1 MAANHVEHSRD
12 WSKIKSFLE
21 LSTRASTDSQKFYS
35 LEKQKEAED
44 LAKFL
49 MHSSL
54 TTEPLD
60 RDCVTALL
68 NGTKLWDRNGELVS
82 ISKGIEIEYLE
93 ECCLVMF
100 EADCLL
106 LTCNLENH
114 LEQHV
119 DDSLVPVIETLKTL
133 QLIQRGQEGYK
144 KPNLFVSEEIW
155 NREFTSTSLLLSY
168 VEKEDNSYIFNG
180 RNHNLNLLVSTFLW
194 QKLLSNSTSSKE
206 AFEQWLRIMRFTC
219 SVAFPVLKYAT
230 SDAEYSAYTAELQKH
245 LLKLPAP
252 KDLARS
258 ISNSNHFSDVVLN
271 YTQTLKLTIS
281 IGGSQ
286 AEGESNNADECVK
299 QPRQNVVKKDSLPSF
314 HSHSLSQV
322 SKNEFSQIQEHLE
335 SRTYRDG
342 VGYFYGWLI
351 SDFLEESI
359 CVDNHSLFYPHTLI
373 ELIEFALEHPLLK
386 HLLFGDLFRFR
397 LLPKYFCFLLSRIDT
412 CNFAM
417 FWFSHF
423 YDDISNQIENRDIVE
438 ALEVT
443 ISKRYAETNSDN
455 SGCNKEFLDLVLV
468 LTDKLGLFRDNFKD
482 SIYLTLFDN
491 FLKHQEPNKILSM
504 IDVIERVELSEHAY
518 PTPAIF
524 KLRNNTYFLLWW
536 LYDFIDKNSLDTD
549 QEHISK
555 LVHLI
560 TNELEQ
566 DLILNREDKN
576 SNLDASNLISQFP
589 WHNLAIKDNG
599 NRLLSIST
607 KYKTDWSSALL
618 WTNDSQLWLRAKNAI
633 RCYFQ
638 ILMAVAN
645 HDSCPH
651 FDLSKL
657 HRRIMCIA
665 EHLGFDNKERHGLFQ
680 NFGIGTYELWPD
692 L

>member
-1 MAANHVEHSRD
+1 MTANHVEHSRD
-12 WSKIKSFLE
+12 WSKIKSLLE
-21 LSTRASTDSQKFYS
+21 LSTRAPTDSQKFYS
-35 LEKQKEAED
+35 IEQQKEAED

-60 RDCVTALL
+60 RDCVSALL

-119 DDSLVPVIETLKTL
+119 DESLIPVIETLRTL
-133 QLIQRGQEGYK
+133 QHIQRGQEGYK
-144 KPNLFVSEEIW
+144 KPNLFVSEELW
-155 NREFTSTSLLLSY
+155 NREFTSTSPLLSY

-206 AFEQWLRIMRFTC
+206 AFEKWLRIMRFTC
-219 SVAFPVLKYAT
+219 SAAFPVLKYAT

-245 LLKLPAP
+245 LLKLPVP

-286 AEGESNNADECVK
+286 AEGKFNNADECVK
-299 QPRQNVVKKDSLPSF
+299 QPRQNVVKKDSLPSLN
-314 HSHSLSQV
+314 SHSLRNV
-322 SKNEFSQIQEHLE
+322 SKNEFAEIQDHFK
-335 SRTYRDG
+335 SRTYRRG
-342 VGYFYGWLI
+342 VGHFYSWLI
-351 SDFLEESI
+351 SELLEESI
-359 CVDNHSLFYPHTLI
+359 GVDNHSLFYPHALI

-386 HLLFGDLFRFR
+386 HLLFGDLFQFR
-397 LLPKYFCFLLSRIDT
+397 LLPKYFCVLLSRIDT

-417 FWFSHF
+417 FWFTHF
-423 YDDISNQIENRDIVE
+423 YDEISHQIENRDVVE
-438 ALEVT
+438 ALEVS
-443 ISKRYAETNSDN
+443 ISKRYAETNSNNTDC
-455 SGCNKEFLDLVLV
+455 SEEFLDIVLV
-468 LTDKLGLFRDNFKD
+468 MTDKLGLYRDNFKD
-482 SIYLTLFDN
+482 STYLTLFNN

-504 IDVIERVELSEHAY
+504 IDIFDRVELSEHAY
-518 PTPAIF
+518 PTPTIF

-536 LYDFIDKNSLDTD
+536 LYDFIDRNSLDTA
-549 QEHISK
+549 QEHINK
-555 LVHLI
+555 LVNLI

-566 DLILNREDKN
+566 DLILNLDDKN
-576 SNLDASNLISQFP
+576 Q
-589 WHNLAIKDNG
+589 
-599 NRLLSIST
+599 T
-607 KYKTDWSSALL
+607 
-618 WTNDSQLWLRAKNAI
+618 
-633 RCYFQ
+633 
-638 ILMAVAN
+638 
-645 HDSCPH
+645 
-651 FDLSKL
+651 
-657 HRRIMCIA
+657 
-665 EHLGFDNKERHGLFQ
+665 
-680 NFGIGTYELWPD
+680 
-692 L
+692 